1 MSSDDAASVPD
12 ESTVAP
18 WASEDGAGG
27 DSVSDD
33 GDSDDTVAD
42 SDETVSDSDEA
53 TTVDA
58 VNPGSVADSERGGSY
73 SDGGGSNSD
82 GGDGYGSNAMY
93 SSPTNDAPGAPSGI
107 FGSDGRDQE
116 SKSEEFHVG

>member
-58 VNPGSVADSERGGSY
+58 VNPGSVADSERGGS
-73 SDGGGSNSD
+73 NSD